1 MFQRQSESANAS
13 RHYEVNKEFSNY
25 PKSTQANCDQ
35 NEFTPKYKHNNNSS
49 ERNNNKWL
57 LADSCSMSDDA
68 EVDVD
73 TNCAAYS
80 SSAKD
85 R

>member
-35 NEFTPKYKHNNNSS
+35 NEFTPKYSS
-49 ERNNNKWL
+49 DKWL

-80 SSAKD
+80 SSATA